1 VLVLVTAG
9 FRLNPLMSMLPWLS
23 VIVTLVVSSVLL
35 VFFFDHL
42 KEITIKKAFAGE
54 STEGIL
60 EAKNTIQNAF
70 KQLED
75 TYGTTQQTQATNV
88 SE

>member
-1 VLVLVTAG
+1 MQKTLHKFYIDQEMRETVKDFLV
-9 FRLNPLMSMLPWLS
+9 N
-23 VIVTLVVSSVLL
+23 
-35 VFFFDHL
+35 HL
-42 KEITIKKAFAGE
+42 KELTIKKAFAGE

-60 EAKNTIQNAF
+60 EAKNAISNAF

-75 TYGTTQQTQATNV
+75 TYGPKKENKDVNQ

>member
-1 VLVLVTAG
+1 MKP
-9 FRLNPLMSMLPWLS
+9 LNHFY
-23 VIVTLVVSSVLL
+23 VQQEIYNEVKK
-35 VFFFDHL
+35 FFFDHL

-60 EAKNTIQNAF
+60 EAKNTLSNAF

-75 TYGTTQQTQATNV
+75 TYGTPVQTTAINV

>member
-1 VLVLVTAG
+1 MHILHKFYIDQEMRETVKE
-9 FRLNPLMSMLPWLS
+9 FFLNQ
-23 VIVTLVVSSVLL
+23 
-35 VFFFDHL
+35 L
-42 KEITIKKAFAGE
+42 KEITVKKAFNGE

-60 EAKNTIQNAF
+60 EAKNALQNAF

-75 TYGTTQQTQATNV
+75 TYGPKKETKDVNQ

>member
-1 VLVLVTAG
+1 MK
-9 FRLNPLMSMLPWLS
+9 PLHTFYNQPEVYSA
-23 VIVTLVVSSVLL
+23 VRD
-35 VFFFDHL
+35 FFFEHL

-60 EAKNTIQNAF
+60 EAKNTLQNAF

-75 TYGTTQQTQATNV
+75 TYGTKQETKAINV

>member
-1 VLVLVTAG
+1 
-9 FRLNPLMSMLPWLS
+9 MK
-23 VIVTLVVSSVLL
+23 LL
-35 VFFFDHL
+35 HQFYLQQEIYQEVKDFMFNHL

-54 STEGIL
+54 STDHIL
-60 EAKNTIQNAF
+60 EAKNTLSNAF

-75 TYGTTQQTQATNV
+75 TYGTSEQTKAVNV

>member
-1 VLVLVTAG
+1 MK
-9 FRLNPLMSMLPWLS
+9 PLHQFYLQQEIYLE
-23 VIVTLVVSSVLL
+23 VKE
-35 VFFFDHL
+35 FFFNHL

-60 EAKNTIQNAF
+60 EAKNTLQNAF

-75 TYGTTQQTQATNV
+75 AYGTKVDTKATNV

>member
-1 VLVLVTAG
+1 MNNLHKFYIDQEMREVVKEYI
-9 FRLNPLMSMLPWLS
+9 LN
-23 VIVTLVVSSVLL
+23 
-35 VFFFDHL
+35 HL
-42 KEITIKKAFAGE
+42 KEITIKKAFNGE

-60 EAKNTIQNAF
+60 EAKNTLSNAF

-75 TYGTTQQTQATNV
+75 TYGPKKDLKDINQ

>member
-1 VLVLVTAG
+1 MKP
-9 FRLNPLMSMLPWLS
+9 LNHFY
-23 VIVTLVVSSVLL
+23 VQQEIYNEVKK
-35 VFFFDHL
+35 FFFDHL

-60 EAKNTIQNAF
+60 EAKNTLSNAF

-75 TYGTTQQTQATNV
+75 TYGTQEQTKAINI

>member
-1 VLVLVTAG
+1 MPILHKFYIDQEMREAVKE
-9 FRLNPLMSMLPWLS
+9 FIIN
-23 VIVTLVVSSVLL
+23 
-35 VFFFDHL
+35 HL
-42 KEITIKKAFAGE
+42 KDITVKKAFAGE

-75 TYGTTQQTQATNV
+75 TYGPKKETKDVNQ

>member
-1 VLVLVTAG
+1 MNKLHQFYLQQEVYQEVKN
-9 FRLNPLMSMLPWLS
+9 FMMN
-23 VIVTLVVSSVLL
+23 
-35 VFFFDHL
+35 HL

-60 EAKNTIQNAF
+60 EAKNTLQNAF
-70 KQLED
+70 KQIED
-75 TYGTTQQTQATNV
+75 TYGTQEQTKAINV

>member
-1 VLVLVTAG
+1 MHILHKFYIDQEMREVVKE
-9 FRLNPLMSMLPWLS
+9 FFLNQ
-23 VIVTLVVSSVLL
+23 
-35 VFFFDHL
+35 L
-42 KEITIKKAFAGE
+42 KEITVKKAFNGE

-75 TYGTTQQTQATNV
+75 TYAPKKENKDINQ